1 MSQAREPQHQALF
14 RPIPFGRHS
23 LKNRI
28 VMSPMTRQRSPGGVP
43 GEQSAAY
50 YQRRAE
56 GGVGLIVTEGT
67 CIGHPAANGYTNVP
81 NIFGPQ
87 ALEGWKRV
95 VAAVHQAGARIVP
108 QLWHVGPIRRPGM
121 GPDPQVP
128 GYGPTEIKEGDD
140 VVVKAMTLDDI
151 EQVIEA
157 YAQAARDAQAAGFD
171 GVEIHGA
178 HQYLIDSF
186 IWSWSNRR
194 EDDYGGSLA
203 NRTRLAARV
212 VRAVREATGPDFPI
226 MFRFSQ
232 WKISDYDARIVDN
245 ADELKVFLDILVE
258 AGVDIFDVSTRRFW
272 EPAFEGS
279 TDSLAAW
286 TRRLS
291 GKPVMMVGSV
301 GLDKAYSIAQLRGS
315 ESPDAGQAD
324 LAPVLEQLQSG
335 AVDLVALGRMLL
347 ADPQWPNKVFENRLL
362 DIKRFDREA
371 MMTDV

>member
-1 MSQAREPQHQALF
+1 MNQAREPQHQALF
-14 RPIPFGRHS
+14 KPIPFGRHS

-28 VMSPMTRQRSPGGVP
+28 VMSPMTRQRSPGGIP
-43 GEQSAAY
+43 GEQSVAY

-81 NIFGPQ
+81 DIFGPQ

-95 VAAVHQAGARIVP
+95 AAAVHQAGARIVP

-121 GPDPQVP
+121 GPDPRVP
-128 GYGPTEIKEGDD
+128 GYGPMEIREGDD

-157 YAQAARDAQAAGFD
+157 YARAARDAQATGFD

-186 IWSWSNRR
+186 IWSRSNQR

-212 VRAVREATGPDFPI
+212 VRAVREATAPDFPI

>member
-1 MSQAREPQHQALF
+1 MNQAREPQHQALF
-14 RPIPFGRHS
+14 KPIPFGRHS

-28 VMSPMTRQRSPGGVP
+28 VMSPMTRQRSPGGIP
-43 GEQSAAY
+43 GEQSVAY

-81 NIFGPQ
+81 DIFGPQ

-95 VAAVHQAGARIVP
+95 AAAVHQAGARIVP

-121 GPDPQVP
+121 GPDPRVP
-128 GYGPTEIKEGDD
+128 GYGPMEIKEGDD

-157 YAQAARDAQAAGFD
+157 YARAARDAQATGFD

-186 IWSWSNRR
+186 IWSRSNQR

-212 VRAVREATGPDFPI
+212 VRAVREATAPDFPI